1 MWTCGGSIEVVP
13 CSKIAHIERAHKP
26 YMPDLSM
33 AMKRNALRV
42 AEVWMDEFKHNINLA
57 WNLPFEVQFLGVH
70 TEKLSMSRY
79 LVNFIVVYLDH

>member
-42 AEVWMDEFKHNINLA
+42 AEVWMDEYKHNINLA
-57 WNLPFEVQFLGVH
+57 WNLPFEVLYSFWVH
-70 TEKLSMSRY
+70 TEKPPE
-79 LVNFIVVYLDH
+79 